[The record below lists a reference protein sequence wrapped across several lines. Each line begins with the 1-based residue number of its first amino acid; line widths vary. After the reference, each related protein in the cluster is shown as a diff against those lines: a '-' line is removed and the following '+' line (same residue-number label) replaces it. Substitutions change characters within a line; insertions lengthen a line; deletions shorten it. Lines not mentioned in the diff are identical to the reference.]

1 MKSDKL
7 KFLTTM
13 MLFAP
18 LSVDKFEDNIFTT
31 PEKKPER
38 KTILSQKQKKARSKS
53 SSAKKSRKINRKK

>member
-1 MKSDKL
+1 
-7 KFLTTM
+7 M